1 MSDDSSKGKRAPS
14 PDRRDFLKWGATGVA
29 ASLAACAPPIPPE
42 DGPSPE
48 GPNTPP
54 AADGANGGQSSAA
67 ATDQTA
73 PPPPPEVGDLVDPE
87 LMRAE
92 NWQEPWTWR
101 PDHWPG
107 APLELNLIRNQNP
120 GPSPSPGNPAP
131 AIFSYNGTSPGP
143 TVRVRNDD
151 VLKIRVRN
159 TLPLNEQQ
167 TQVGPSPDPV
177 DMTLDTDLEV
187 CRLAERE
194 VRGGDPDDPRPCNP
208 FFFPEQLLK
217 VIHPEVRPGWSLK
230 GHVNGQ
236 HATHVTNL
244 HLHGLHVDPV
254 ANPDGTHS
262 DNVLLR
268 ILPRADWEARKA
280 SGDPELQT
288 LGDHEHVGELEYALR
303 LSFERD
309 DVVMPHPPGTH
320 WYHPHSHGSTH
331 DQVASG
337 LAGFLIVEGDV
348 DEAINLAL
356 TGESRPDPETKT
368 GPYDYRERLML
379 IQRVFVGSVDLDAG
393 QRRNNLRFPPLT
405 AVNGV
410 RPASLMRMRPGAVER
425 WRVLNGSV
433 DGSGTKRFMVLE
445 GQYVQRDNRM
455 WRVVAEGEGDD
466 RRRRL
471 EPVTLEELEQAKLP
485 LYQLSFDGIT
495 LVTEED
501 GEARHTIKDLS
512 RQNAGT
518 RNPFTAPAEED
529 EDEARARLRAYEA
542 CFRDG
547 DSLRRC
553 FVRPNEVYLG
563 NANRTDVFFKAPLD
577 AAGKTFTVFAQE
589 AHVHTDNFQGQ
600 LQIEIASGVA
610 AAFRPNFDVVAGYI
624 HVSGEPVEGG
634 DFDVL
639 GLRDQLP
646 PVPPLLQ
653 PVKEEELRAPPEEAL
668 HTGADAGSART
679 RVISYSGTGGA
690 VFPSIP
696 VPEEFASAHPEL
708 ENLVWG
714 VQDGVAVLLPNLTRT
729 MAINPEFDLA
739 RNPDPELPRKFM
751 PDDPERARVL
761 VNTAEEWVLY
771 NNSQMLWGHTD
782 RERFPQPGSY
792 RGHFYPYVMSRAEGQ
807 RRFWE
812 DSEFMVT
819 SKASDHPFHLHIN
832 PMWVMRI
839 EVPDERGELH
849 NVLPEPRW
857 MDTVPIPRNGG
868 RVVIRTRFDDF
879 VGTWVHHCHILLHED
894 MGMMQVVECTD
905 RAEDANYHPRPEV
918 ARADAADEAVSAIY
932 PKPSPEIMFRQSLSF
947 VDPNELGHQVY
958 PGFELEV
965 PRLAEE

>member
-1 MSDDSSKGKRAPS
+1 MSDDSSRDSRSPS
-14 PDRRDFLKWGATGVA
+14 PDRRDFLKWSATSVA
-29 ASLAACAPPIPPE
+29 ASLAACAPPVQPE
-42 DGPSPE
+42 PGPSPE
-48 GPNTPP
+48 GQ
-54 AADGANGGQSSAA
+54 GSEAA
-67 ATDQTA
+67 AA
-73 PPPPPEVGDLVDPE
+73 AARAAASPPEVGDLVDPE
-87 LMRAE
+87 LVGAE

-107 APLELNLIRNQNP
+107 QHLELNLIRHQNP

-151 VLKIRVRN
+151 VLRIRVRN
-159 TLPLNEQQ
+159 TLPLDEQE

-177 DMTLDTDLEV
+177 DLTLDADREV
-187 CRLAERE
+187 CRLVEAE

-230 GHVNGQ
+230 QHVNGQ
-236 HATHVTNL
+236 HATHVTNI
-244 HLHGLHVDPV
+244 HTHGLHVAPET
-254 ANPDGTHS
+254 NPDGTHS

-268 ILPRADWEARKA
+268 ILPRADWEARQA
-280 SGDPELQT
+280 SSDPELQT
-288 LGDHEHVGELEYALR
+288 LGDHEHVGELEYAYR
-303 LSFERD
+303 LGFEKD
-309 DVVMPHPPGTH
+309 GTVMPHPPGTH

-337 LAGFLIVEGDV
+337 MAGFLIVEGDV
-348 DEAINLAL
+348 DEALNRAM
-356 TGESRPDPETKT
+356 TGESWPDPETKT

-379 IQRVFVGSVDLDAG
+379 IQRVFVGPLDLDAG

-410 RPASLMRMRPGAVER
+410 KPASMMRMRPGAVER

-445 GQYVQRDNRM
+445 GQFVQRRNRM
-455 WRVVAEGEGDD
+455 WRVVADGEGED
-466 RRRRL
+466 RRRHL
-471 EPVTLEELEQAKLP
+471 EPVTLAEIEAAKLP
-485 LYQLSFDGIT
+485 LYQLSFDGMT
-495 LVTEED
+495 LVREEN

-512 RQNAGT
+512 KQNAGT
-518 RNPFTAPAEED
+518 RNPFTTPAD
-529 EDEARARLRAYEA
+529 EGETEARARLRAYEA

-547 DSLRRC
+547 DSLRRS

-563 NANRTDVFFKAPLD
+563 NANRTDVFFKAPPD

-589 AHVHTDNFQGQ
+589 AHLQTDNFQGQ
-600 LQIEIASGVA
+600 LQTEIARGIVA
-610 AAFRPNFDVVAGYI
+610 EFRPNFDVVVAYI
-624 HVSGEPVEGG
+624 HVSGEPVEGS

-639 GLRDQLP
+639 GLQDRLP

-653 PVKEEELRAPPEEAL
+653 PVKEEELRVPQEEARR
-668 HTGADAGSART
+668 TGVDAGGART

-690 VFPSIP
+690 VFPCIP
-696 VPEEFASAHPEL
+696 VPEEFAEAHPEL

-714 VQDGVAVLLPNLTRT
+714 TQDGVQVLLPNLTRT
-729 MAINPEFDLA
+729 MAINPDFDLA
-739 RNPDPELPRKFM
+739 RNSDPELPRKFM
-751 PDDPERARVL
+751 PHDPRRSRVL

-771 NNSQMLWGHTD
+771 NNSQTLWGHTD

-812 DSEFMVT
+812 DPEFMLT
-819 SKASDHPFHLHIN
+819 SKGSDHPFHIHIN

-839 EVPDERGELH
+839 EVPDEHGELH
-849 NVLPEPRW
+849 NILPEPRW
-857 MDTVPIPRNGG
+857 MDTVSIPRNGG
-868 RVVIRTRFDDF
+868 RVVFRTRLDDF

-905 RAEDANYHPRPEV
+905 RAEDANYHARSQV
-918 ARADAADEAVSAIY
+918 ASANADDEAVSAIY
-932 PKPSPEIMFRQSLSF
+932 PKPTPEIMYRQNLSF
-947 VDPNELGHQVY
+947 VDPNEVGYQVY
-958 PGFELEV
+958 PGFELDL
-965 PRLAEE
+965 PRLEQE